1 MVNCCFKIFFMKQ
14 QFFIPLC
21 AGFLILTVPAHADL
35 FHAGGGYSSNYGGFG
50 FDPWITNRLQ
60 PKNYYRPEL
69 GLYGQAAAKNQRQIQ
84 AETGKYHQMAP
95 IPWKNK
101 NIYVD

>member
-1 MVNCCFKIFFMKQ
+1 MKQ

-21 AGFLILTVPAHADL
+21 AGFLILPPAAHADL
-35 FHAGGGYSSNYGGFG
+35 FRAGGSYSYNYGGFG
-50 FDPWITNRLQ
+50 FSPWVTNRLE
-60 PKNYYRPEL
+60 PKKTRSEL
-69 GLYGQAAAKNQRQIQ
+69 GLYGRASLQNQRRIYE
-84 AETGKYHQMAP
+84 ETGESYRMAP